1 MSTIL
6 AVWRELGVRGE
17 VWCEGDR
24 VELVCGAVGRG
35 HVISGADGYALDV
48 LFRCSAWYVPR
59 LVLLDGKELV
69 LWKSLILIC

>member
-24 VELVCGAVGRG
+24 VVELVCGAVGR
-35 HVISGADGYALDV
+35 VM
-48 LFRCSAWYVPR
+48 
-59 LVLLDGKELV
+59 
-69 LWKSLILIC
+69 